1 MYLTLV
7 FSNKMKGLLIVLS
20 VSVRLSR
27 PKYTS
32 LFYTYVSVCAQSYA
46 QPCKVYF
53 IWLSWPSGARK
64 EQLWILQCDEGH
76 GRKTQNSGKHSRKAS
91 RDQVLLQA
99 TIWEAG
105 PCLSLFRRCV
115 KPYVYAV
122 FLRLPCESIPPWQPF
137 HLVDKLITAR
147 EFNAHVRPARTKW
160 SILCPSVFV
169 FMS

>member
-32 LFYTYVSVCAQSYA
+32 LFYTYE
-46 QPCKVYF
+46 K
-53 IWLSWPSGARK
+53 
-64 EQLWILQCDEGH
+64 CDEGH
-76 GRKTQNSGKHSRKAS
+76 GRKTQKSGKHSRKAS
-91 RDQVLLQA
+91 GDQVLLQA

-122 FLRLPCESIPPWQPF
+122 FLRLPCESIFPRQPF

-147 EFNAHVRPARTKW
+147 EFNAHVRPVRTK
-160 SILCPSVFV
+160 
-169 FMS
+169 